1 MSRVADNPVKI
12 IDGVTV
18 DIEGQEVKVDGPKG
32 SLSMTVNALVDLKVE
47 EGLVVFVPNGND
59 RKSEAMAGTTRAL
72 VQNMVL
78 GVSEGFEKRLE
89 LQGVGYRAQAKGNQV
104 SLQLGFSHPV
114 DYELPEGISAETPSQ
129 TEIVISGNDKQQ
141 VGQVCAEIRGF
152 RPPEPYKG
160 KGIRY
165 QGEYV
170 RRKEAKKK

>member
-12 IDGVTV
+12 VDGVTV

-32 SLSMTVNALVDLKVE
+32 SLSMTVNASVDLKVE
-47 EGLVVFVPNGND
+47 AGLVVFVPNGND

-89 LQGVGYRAQAKGNQV
+89 LQGVGYRAQAKGNQL

>member
-12 IDGVTV
+12 VDGVTV
-18 DIEGQEVKVDGPKG
+18 DIEGQEVKVGGPKG

>member
-12 IDGVTV
+12 VDGVTV

-32 SLSMTVNALVDLKVE
+32 SLSMTVNASVDLKVE
-47 EGLVVFVPNGND
+47 EGLVVFVPNGDD

-78 GVSEGFEKRLE
+78 GVSEDFEKRLA

-114 DYELPEGISAETPSQ
+114 DYELPAGISAETPSQ

>member
-12 IDGVTV
+12 VDGVTV

-32 SLSMTVNALVDLKVE
+32 SLSMTVNASVDLKVE
-47 EGLVVFVPNGND
+47 AGLVVFVPNGND

-165 QGEYV
+165 HGEYV

>member
-12 IDGVTV
+12 VDGVTV

-47 EGLVVFVPNGND
+47 ERLVVFVPNGND

>member
-12 IDGVTV
+12 VDGVTV
-18 DIEGQEVKVDGPKG
+18 SIEGQEVKIDGPKG
-32 SLSMTVNALVDLKVE
+32 SLSMTVNALVGLKVE
-47 EGLVVFVPNGND
+47 EGLVVFAPNNND

-78 GVSEGFEKRLE
+78 GVTEGFEKRLE

-114 DYELPEGISAETPSQ
+114 DYELPAGISAETPSQ